1 MSQDDYLKSLEK
13 RVGMLENE
21 IKQIKF
27 SIKTPKKP
35 VSLRGI
41 AKLKVRKKELDDEIK
56 KAKKSLFRH
65 PSD

>member
-1 MSQDDYLKSLEK
+1 MQIIIMSENEYMKSLEK

-27 SIKTPKKP
+27 SIKNTKKP

-41 AKLKVRKKELDDEIK
+41 AKLKVGKKELDNEIK
-56 KAKKSLFRH
+56 KAKKL
-65 PSD
+65 

>member
-1 MSQDDYLKSLEK
+1 MPQNDYMKSLEK

-21 IKQIKF
+21 IKQIKS
-27 SIKTPKKP
+27 SINSPKKP

-41 AKLKVRKKELDDEIK
+41 AKLKVSKKGLDDEIR

-65 PSD
+65 SSD